1 LSDALELAAAVQSPE
16 RTRLAAAAV
25 ALESELAAPE
35 AGAMEE
41 ARLAMKVEALTSHRE
56 RLEIMRQH
64 EFRIEELLH
73 HCGRC
78 EASLDRA
85 RMELVALKAES
96 SAASVTAVTATLKRT
111 IEEARSVQDELKRL
125 GL

>member
-1 LSDALELAAAVQSPE
+1 VPE
-16 RTRLAAAAV
+16 RAR
-25 ALESELAAPE
+25 LESEVAALERELSSPDGE
-35 AGAMEE
+35 GMEE
-41 ARLAMKVEALTSHRE
+41 ARVAMKLEALTSHRE
-56 RLEIMRQH
+56 RLASMRQY

-96 SAASVTAVTATLKRT
+96 SAASVTAVTARLKRT
-111 IEEARSVQDELKRL
+111 IDEAHSVREELKRL
-125 GL
+125 DL